1 LWINTITLA
10 AVPGPIV
17 QRSLILEAW
26 SPAPSVEWPS
36 AAVPAG
42 PVQSLSAPVSFPAS
56 SGWASLSPAFSV
68 LASPMSSVQGSPSAP
83 TKEVFQSPGSLKGSN
98 LAKFGG
104 ALPFSSAAPSAPAGL
119 LVSSDFSSSS
129 CGSGPFGSAAAPS
142 LLGAS
147 KLGVKIR
154 SSPPLLLFKPFQ
166 HYIRRAREFRV
177 GRLVKW
183 NDGLLSDSL
192 EASKLSASLVVNKV
206 LMVEPPAIKVV
217 KSPVKQGMLRKG
229 FLNPRPIVSGPSASP
244 REVIDV
250 GVVGP
255 SSPPSGCIIPFSVEG
270 NGFSQSK
277 NWPIGF
283 DHNGEIVVWE
293 EEDEFWDGLPL
304 DWALDEDFA
313 LAGDFGEEAMAIR
326 DAMEEEFQR
335 DKMIARQ
342 KSKGKRELLNLHSS
356 INYGDDFIPVRRRK
370 GKAHG
375 K

>member
-1 LWINTITLA
+1 
-10 AVPGPIV
+10 
-17 QRSLILEAW
+17 
-26 SPAPSVEWPS
+26 
-36 AAVPAG
+36 
-42 PVQSLSAPVSFPAS
+42 
-56 SGWASLSPAFSV
+56 
-68 LASPMSSVQGSPSAP
+68 
-83 TKEVFQSPGSLKGSN
+83 
-98 LAKFGG
+98 
-104 ALPFSSAAPSAPAGL
+104 L
-119 LVSSDFSSSS
+119 LH
-129 CGSGPFGSAAAPS
+129 
-142 LLGAS
+142 
-147 KLGVKIR
+147 
-154 SSPPLLLFKPFQ
+154 FKPFQ

-177 GRLVKW
+177 GHSVKW
-183 NDGLLSDSL
+183 NDRLLSDSL
-192 EASKLSASLVVNKV
+192 EASKLSASLVVDKV

-229 FLNPRPIVSGPSASP
+229 FLNPRPFVSSPSASP

-255 SSPPSGCIIPFSVEG
+255 SSPLSGCIIPFSVEG
-270 NGFSQSK
+270 NGFSKSK
-277 NWPIGF
+277 NWPVGF

-370 GKAHG
+370 GKAHV